1 MNDYISPEQQAARDA
16 RQAPLSGKTQ
26 QQAHDWINDDVVD
39 LDTAKEKMADMAAM
53 LVLLQKEIDYLQG
66 K

>member
-1 MNDYISPEQQAARDA
+1 MADYINPAQRAARDA

-26 QQAHDWINDDVVD
+26 QQARDWINDNVTD
-39 LDTAKEKMADMAAM
+39 LTTAKEKMADIAAM
-53 LVLLQKEIDYLQG
+53 MVILQKQIDYLRG

>member
-1 MNDYISPEQQAARDA
+1 MNDYISPVQLAARDA

-26 QQAHDWINDDVVD
+26 QQARDWINDDVAD

-53 LVLLQKEIDYLQG
+53 LVILQKQIDYLRD